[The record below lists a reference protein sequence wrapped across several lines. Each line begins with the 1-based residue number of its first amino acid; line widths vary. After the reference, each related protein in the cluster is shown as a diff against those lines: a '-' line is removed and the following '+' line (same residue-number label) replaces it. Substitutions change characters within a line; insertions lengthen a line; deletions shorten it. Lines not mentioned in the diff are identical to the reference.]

1 MMAAPRTAKLIATA
15 RSALA
20 LAPLSRRKL
29 APLMHARRAVVL
41 ILAMVTGISAAM
53 AETLTGTAHIRE
65 RIALP
70 PGAVFEAVIED
81 VARAGA
87 PATPL
92 AGTVIEG
99 PGQPPIGFSIE
110 YDASALDPRA
120 IYSLR
125 ATIRHE
131 GRLLFTTDTVNR
143 VLAEGDP
150 APVEVDL
157 VLVQGGGGAAD
168 PGPGIAA
175 HGLRLPAT
183 FRGTLPCADCEGI
196 RHHLDLWPDQHY
208 HLSRE
213 WLGKEDGAARRDE
226 IGRWYADPGRGAIVL
241 YGASEM
247 PLFWQV
253 MAPERLRQMDM
264 AGNPIDSDLP
274 YDLTSEGTLEPTELR
289 DLFLLGRMT
298 YMADS
303 ARFKECFSGVDYPV
317 AQEGDYLAMERAYLE
332 AAPDPGAPVM
342 VHVEGDLALRT
353 PMEGPPRM
361 SLVVERFIAVRDA
374 DACDRPESQASL
386 TDTYWR
392 IDTLMGEAV
401 AVQPNRR
408 EPHLVLRGGDERR
421 FRATVGCNQILGAY
435 ELNGETLIFGAA
447 ASTMMACP
455 PTLDRMERSLS
466 EVLSRTRAVRLA
478 GQGLELLAEDGTTL
492 AQLAAVYLR

>member
-1 MMAAPRTAKLIATA
+1 
-15 RSALA
+15 
-20 LAPLSRRKL
+20 
-29 APLMHARRAVVL
+29 
-41 ILAMVTGISAAM
+41 MVTGISAVA

-65 RIALP
+65 QIALP

-81 VARAGA
+81 VARADA
-87 PATPL
+87 PATRL

-99 PGQPPIGFSIE
+99 PGQPPIAFSIDYE
-110 YDASALDPRA
+110 PSALDPRA

-131 GRLLFTTDTVNR
+131 GRLLFTTDTINR

-157 VLVQGGGGAAD
+157 VLVQGSGAD
-168 PGPGIAA
+168 EPGPGIAA

-196 RHHLDLWPDQHY
+196 RHHLDLWPDQYY
-208 HLSRE
+208 HLSGE
-213 WLGKEDGAARRDE
+213 WLGEGDGTARHDE

-253 MAPERLRQMDM
+253 MAPDRLRQMDM
-264 AGNPIDSDLP
+264 AGNPIESDLP
-274 YDLTSEGTLEPTELR
+274 YDLSSEGALEPTELH

-303 ARFKECFSGVDYPV
+303 ARFEECFSGVGYPV
-317 AQEGDYLAMERAYLE
+317 AQEGDYLALERAYLE
-332 AAPDPGAPVM
+332 AASGPGAPVM
-342 VHVEGDLALRT
+342 VHVEGDLTLR
-353 PMEGPPRM
+353 PAMEWPPRM
-361 SLVVERFIAVRDA
+361 SLVVDRFIAVRGA
-374 DACDRPESQASL
+374 DACDRPEPQASL

-392 IDTLMGEAV
+392 IDTLMGAAV
-401 AVQPNRR
+401 EVQPTRR
-408 EPHLVLRGGDERR
+408 EPHLVLQGGDERR
-421 FRATVGCNQILGAY
+421 LRATVGCNQILGAY
-435 ELNGETLIFGAA
+435 ETDGETLSFGAA

-455 PTLDRMERSLS
+455 PPLDRMEHSLG
-466 EVLSRTRAVRLA
+466 EVLFRTRAVRLA

-492 AQLAAVYLR
+492 AQLEAVYLR